1 MERLTLDELKRFYAN
16 KEAKEINVKIVT
28 DLLEQVDR
36 YLTNIRSYDLER
48 PIESSGPNTPQ
59 CQASENGC

>member
-1 MERLTLDELKRFYAN
+1 MERLTLDELKHFYAN

-36 YLTNIRSYDLER
+36 YLTTIKSYDFDQPMER
-48 PIESSGPNTPQ
+48 SESGAQQ
-59 CQASENGC
+59 CQATESGY